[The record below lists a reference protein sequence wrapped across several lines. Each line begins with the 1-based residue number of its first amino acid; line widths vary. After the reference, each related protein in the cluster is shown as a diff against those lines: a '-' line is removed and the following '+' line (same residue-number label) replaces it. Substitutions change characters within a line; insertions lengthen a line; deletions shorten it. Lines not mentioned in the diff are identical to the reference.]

1 MTKRPWDRQL
11 ALQRPDLV
19 HAGHPHDELAV
30 RDAYFGHAD
39 TSCIGRVQFGPR
51 HTVRM
56 LGPVRVSRSVT
67 IPESE
72 LRWRFSR
79 SSGPGG
85 QSVNTADS
93 RVELSVDLRTTTGI
107 GPVLRARALE
117 RLAGKLV
124 GGVLTVTAS
133 EERSQ
138 LRNREI
144 AHKRLREVLAGA
156 VAPPAPRRRPTRAS
170 RASVE
175 RRLAE
180 KKRRAKTKN
189 LRRGEED

>member
-1 MTKRPWDRQL
+1 
-11 ALQRPDLV
+11 V
-19 HAGHPHDELAV
+19 
-30 RDAYFGHAD
+30 
-39 TSCIGRVQFGPR
+39 GP
-51 HTVRM
+51 
-56 LGPVRVSRSVT
+56 LRVSRAVVV
-67 IPESE
+67 PQRE

-93 RVELSVDLRTTTGI
+93 RVELSLDITATTAL

-117 RLAGKLV
+117 RLRDRLV

-144 AHKRLREVLAGA
+144 ALERMASILADA
-156 VAPPAPRRRPTRAS
+156 IAPPPRARRPTKPS
-170 RASVE
+170 RGAVE
-175 RRLAE
+175 RRIAE
-180 KKRRAKTKN
+180 KKRRAQIKR
-189 LRRGEED
+189 LRRPDES